1 MFDPIQPCIISTKYA
16 RKITV
21 QKSYCVEK
29 QSLIRSVF
37 ETLSGTYYEALF
49 EKTAKAD
56 TCLKRTHVSER
67 IAEINPFYVAKSSQT
82 TITWIGI
89 KTTQKQI
96 NKKPTNKTE
105 NDLAK

>member
-37 ETLSGTYYEALF
+37 ETLSGNYYEAYLR
-49 EKTAKAD
+49 KQ
-56 TCLKRTHVSER
+56 LKRTP
-67 IAEINPFYVAKSSQT
+67 A
-82 TITWIGI
+82 
-89 KTTQKQI
+89 
-96 NKKPTNKTE
+96 
-105 NDLAK
+105 